1 MGARGFSARNP
12 VYNRAGERVR
22 LPTDTKERE
31 RFARRERRMAH
42 LRLALIIAA
51 IVLSAVFVRYIFVQS
66 NLEVKRILERQ
77 RAERYTL
84 QLETPRMKGFNVE
97 GEKVWDIAAESVSI
111 DETRNIVTFLNTTAT
126 FYDEGEESLSA
137 SVGRLEYNR
146 DTRNME
152 LMENIEMR
160 TVDDVDVLTTRVV
173 WLDYYQRFIFP
184 EGAKLVTH
192 EGNYIKSDYMQS
204 DKKLDHLEAVGHVF
218 VWVGEMKDMTL
229 IEKHE
234 LTREEVDLKEF
245 KNVTIVAEK
254 VLYDRKKQVVLAT
267 SRHYPRAFRVMS
279 PGGRE
284 VKIEDYQPEASQ
296 LFFKKKEV
304 EIFANHLEVHIDDKW
319 ARAKGNIT
327 GKILPSAGEPD
338 EDKALRVMRR
348 ERTWFTTD
356 DVEYYWGED
365 YVRTYA
371 ATTVVQNE
379 RLAKAGE
386 VTYFGKYHESGVPGT
401 QRAMFIEKG
410 IELWQES
417 GEWMFEEELLEEVK
431 EEELK
436 KIFREQSDVSA
447 ENMVVFLN
455 RNDFHATGGVAAR
468 QENRTVRANEI
479 LYTDENKKFIANGN
493 AYFVDKEGQEFYGQQ
508 IIYFSE
514 AEDIEVNGAS
524 TATIKIPEKY
534 RDDVDR
540 ALSRIK
546 GERESEEEEQEE
558 AAPEAEAAESEEGES
573 AQAEAP
579 APAADDEDKAVVV
592 GR

>member
-1 MGARGFSARNP
+1 
-12 VYNRAGERVR
+12 VR
-22 LPTDTKERE
+22 LPNDIKERE
-31 RFARRERRMAH
+31 RYALRERRMER
-42 LRLALIIAA
+42 LRLALVIIAIA
-51 IVLSAVFVRYIFVQS
+51 LLGVLVRYIFVQS
-66 NLEVKRILERQ
+66 NLEVQRILEQQ

-84 QLETPRMKGFNVE
+84 QLETPKMKGFNVK
-97 GEKVWDIAAESVSI
+97 GEKVWEIGAESVSI
-111 DETRNIVTFLNTTAT
+111 DESRNIVTFLNTTAT

-152 LMENIEMR
+152 LMEGIEMR
-160 TVDDVDVLTTRVV
+160 TVDDVDVLTSRVV

-184 EGAKLVTH
+184 EGAKLVTQ

-218 VWVGEMKDMTL
+218 VWVSEMKDMTL
-229 IEKHE
+229 IEKHD
-234 LTREEVDLKEF
+234 LTREDVDLKEF
-245 KNVTIVAEK
+245 KNVTIAAEK
-254 VLYDRKKQVVLAT
+254 LLYDRKQQVILAT
-267 SRHYPRAFRVMS
+267 SRFYSKPFRVMS
-279 PGGRE
+279 PQGQE

-304 EIFANHLEVHIDDKW
+304 ELFANHLEVHVDEKW
-319 ARAKGNIT
+319 ARATGNIK
-327 GKILPSAGEPD
+327 GEILPSKGNPN

-356 DVEYYWGED
+356 DVDYYWGED

-371 ATTVVQNE
+371 PTTIVQNE
-379 RLAKAGE
+379 RLAKAHE
-386 VTYFGKYHESGVPGT
+386 VTYFGKYRESGVPGT
-401 QRAMFIEKG
+401 QRAMFIEGG
-410 IELWQES
+410 IQVWQKS
-417 GEWMFEEELLEEVK
+417 GEWMFDEELLEEVK

-436 KIFREQSDVSA
+436 KMFREESDISA
-447 ENMVVFLN
+447 DRMVVFLN
-455 RNDFHATGGVAAR
+455 RNDFHAAGDVMAR
-468 QENRTVRANEI
+468 QENRTVRADEI
-479 LYTDENKKFIANGN
+479 LYTDGDKKFIANGN

-546 GERESEEEEQEE
+546 GKKKSEPEDEESAPQDESE
-558 AAPEAEAAESEEGES
+558 G
-573 AQAEAP
+573 
-579 APAADDEDKAVVV
+579 KAVAI

>member
-1 MGARGFSARNP
+1 M
-12 VYNRAGERVR
+12 R
-22 LPTDTKERE
+22 LPNDFKERE
-31 RFARRERRMAH
+31 RYALRERRMER
-42 LRLALIIAA
+42 LRLALIILA
-51 IVLSAVFVRYIFVQS
+51 IVLSGILVRYVFVMS

-84 QLETPRMKGFNVE
+84 QLETPKMKGFNVK
-97 GEKVWDIAAESVSI
+97 GEKVWEIGAESVSI
-111 DETRNIVTFLNTTAT
+111 DETRNIVTFLKTTAT

-152 LMENIEMR
+152 LMEGIEMR
-160 TVDDVDVLTTRVV
+160 TVDDVDVLTSRVV

-184 EGAKLVTH
+184 EGAKLVTD

-218 VWVGEMKDMTL
+218 VWVSEMKDMTL

-234 LTREEVDLKEF
+234 LTREDVDLKEF

-254 VLYDRKKQVVLAT
+254 LLYDRKKQVMLAT
-267 SRHYPRAFRVMS
+267 SRLYPKAFRVMS
-279 PGGRE
+279 PLGEE
-284 VKIEDYQPEASQ
+284 VKIEDYQPEPSQ

-304 EIFANHLEVHIDDKW
+304 EIFANHLEVHIDEKW
-319 ARAKGNIT
+319 ARAKGDIE
-327 GKILPSAGEPD
+327 GKILPSKEDPD

-371 ATTVVQNE
+371 PTTIVQNE
-379 RLAKAGE
+379 RMAKAHE
-386 VTYFGKYHESGVPGT
+386 ITYFGKYRETGVPGT
-401 QRAMFIEKG
+401 QRAMFIEGG
-410 IELWQES
+410 IQMWQKS

-436 KIFREQSDVSA
+436 KMFREQSDISA
-447 ENMVVFLN
+447 DRMVVFLN
-455 RNDFHATGGVAAR
+455 RNDFHASGGVVTR
-468 QENRTVRANEI
+468 QENRTIRADEI
-479 LYTDENKKFIANGN
+479 LYTDGDKKFIANGN
-493 AYFVDKEGQEFYGQQ
+493 AHFVDKEGQEFYGQQ

-514 AEDIEVNGAS
+514 TEDIEVNGAS
-524 TATIKIPEKY
+524 TATIKIPDKY

-540 ALSRIK
+540 ALSRIEGK
-546 GERESEEEEQEE
+546 KKSEAEEEEEPVPAE
-558 AAPEAEAAESEEGES
+558 METPEAEESAPPDESEG
-573 AQAEAP
+573 Q
-579 APAADDEDKAVVV
+579 AVVV

>member
-1 MGARGFSARNP
+1 M
-12 VYNRAGERVR
+12 YNRAGERVR
-22 LPTDTKERE
+22 LPNDIKERE
-31 RFARRERRMAH
+31 RYALRERRMER
-42 LRLALIIAA
+42 LRLALVIIAIA
-51 IVLSAVFVRYIFVQS
+51 LLGVLVRYIFVQS
-66 NLEVKRILERQ
+66 NLEVQRILEQQ

-84 QLETPRMKGFNVE
+84 QLETPKMKGFNVK
-97 GEKVWDIAAESVSI
+97 GEKVWEIGAESVSI
-111 DETRNIVTFLNTTAT
+111 DESRNIVTFLNTTAT

-152 LMENIEMR
+152 LMEGIEMR
-160 TVDDVDVLTTRVV
+160 TVDDVDVLTSRVV

-184 EGAKLVTH
+184 EGAKLVTQ

-218 VWVGEMKDMTL
+218 VWVSEMKDMTL
-229 IEKHE
+229 IEKHD
-234 LTREEVDLKEF
+234 LTREDVDLKEF
-245 KNVTIVAEK
+245 KNVTIAAEK
-254 VLYDRKKQVVLAT
+254 LLYDRKQQVILAT
-267 SRHYPRAFRVMS
+267 SRFYSKPFRVMS
-279 PGGRE
+279 PQGQE

-304 EIFANHLEVHIDDKW
+304 ELFANHLEVHVDEKW
-319 ARAKGNIT
+319 ARATGNIK
-327 GKILPSAGEPD
+327 GEILPSKGNPN

-356 DVEYYWGED
+356 DVDYYWGED

-371 ATTVVQNE
+371 PTTIVQNE
-379 RLAKAGE
+379 RLAKAHE
-386 VTYFGKYHESGVPGT
+386 VTYFGKYRESGVPGT
-401 QRAMFIEKG
+401 QRAMFIEGG
-410 IELWQES
+410 IQVWQKS
-417 GEWMFEEELLEEVK
+417 GEWMFDEELLEEVK

-436 KIFREQSDVSA
+436 KMFREESDISA
-447 ENMVVFLN
+447 DRMVVFLN
-455 RNDFHATGGVAAR
+455 RNDFHAAGDVMAR
-468 QENRTVRANEI
+468 QENRTVRADEI
-479 LYTDENKKFIANGN
+479 LYTDGDKKFIANGN

-546 GERESEEEEQEE
+546 GKKKSEPEDEESAPQDESE
-558 AAPEAEAAESEEGES
+558 G
-573 AQAEAP
+573 
-579 APAADDEDKAVVV
+579 KAVAI

>member
-1 MGARGFSARNP
+1 

-22 LPTDTKERE
+22 LPNDIKERE
-31 RFARRERRMAH
+31 LYALRERRMER
-42 LRLALIIAA
+42 LRLALVIIAIA
-51 IVLSAVFVRYIFVQS
+51 LLGVLVRYIFVQS
-66 NLEVKRILERQ
+66 NLEVQRILEQQ

-84 QLETPRMKGFNVE
+84 QLETPKMKGFNVK
-97 GEKVWDIAAESVSI
+97 GEKVWEIGAESVSI
-111 DETRNIVTFLNTTAT
+111 DESRNIVTFLNTTAT
-126 FYDEGEESLSA
+126 FYDEGEESLRA

-152 LMENIEMR
+152 LMEGIEMR
-160 TVDDVDVLTTRVV
+160 TVDDVDVLTSRVV

-184 EGAKLVTH
+184 EGAKLVTQ

-218 VWVGEMKDMTL
+218 VWVSEMKDMTL

-234 LTREEVDLKEF
+234 LTREDVDLKEF
-245 KNVTIVAEK
+245 KNVTIAAEK
-254 VLYDRKKQVVLAT
+254 LLYDRKQQVILAT
-267 SRHYPRAFRVMS
+267 SRFYHKPFRVMS
-279 PGGRE
+279 PQGQE

-304 EIFANHLEVHIDDKW
+304 ELFANHLEVHVDEKW
-319 ARAKGNIT
+319 ARATGNIK
-327 GKILPSAGEPD
+327 GEILPSKGNPN

-356 DVEYYWGED
+356 DVDYYWGED

-371 ATTVVQNE
+371 PTTIVQNE
-379 RLAKAGE
+379 RLAKAHE
-386 VTYFGKYHESGVPGT
+386 VTYFGKYRESGVPGT
-401 QRAMFIEKG
+401 QRAMFIEGG
-410 IELWQES
+410 IQVWQKS
-417 GEWMFEEELLEEVK
+417 GEWMFDEELLEEVK

-436 KIFREQSDVSA
+436 KMFREESDISA
-447 ENMVVFLN
+447 DRMVVFLN
-455 RNDFHATGGVAAR
+455 RNDFHAAGDVMAR
-468 QENRTVRANEI
+468 QENRTVRADEI
-479 LYTDENKKFIANGN
+479 LYTDGDKKFIANGN

-546 GERESEEEEQEE
+546 GKKKSEPEDEESAPPDESE
-558 AAPEAEAAESEEGES
+558 G
-573 AQAEAP
+573 
-579 APAADDEDKAVVV
+579 KAVAV

>member
-1 MGARGFSARNP
+1 M
-12 VYNRAGERVR
+12 YNRAGERVR
-22 LPTDTKERE
+22 LPNDIKERE
-31 RFARRERRMAH
+31 LYALRERRMER
-42 LRLALIIAA
+42 LRLALVIIAIA
-51 IVLSAVFVRYIFVQS
+51 LLGVLVRYIFVQS
-66 NLEVKRILERQ
+66 NLEVQRILEQQ

-84 QLETPRMKGFNVE
+84 QLETPKMKGFNVK
-97 GEKVWDIAAESVSI
+97 GEKVWEIGAESVSI
-111 DETRNIVTFLNTTAT
+111 DESRNIVTFLNTTAT
-126 FYDEGEESLSA
+126 FYDEGEESLRA

-152 LMENIEMR
+152 LMEGIEMR
-160 TVDDVDVLTTRVV
+160 TVDDVDVLTSRVV
-173 WLDYYQRFIFP
+173 WLDYFQRFIFP
-184 EGAKLVTH
+184 EGAKLVTQ

-218 VWVGEMKDMTL
+218 VWVSEMKDMTL

-234 LTREEVDLKEF
+234 LTREDVDIKEF
-245 KNVTIVAEK
+245 KNVTIAAEK
-254 VLYDRKKQVVLAT
+254 LLYDRKQQVILAT
-267 SRHYPRAFRVMS
+267 SRFYHKPFRVMS
-279 PGGRE
+279 PQGQE

-304 EIFANHLEVHIDDKW
+304 ELFANHLEVHVDEKW
-319 ARAKGNIT
+319 ARATGNIK
-327 GKILPSAGEPD
+327 GEILPSKGNPN

-356 DVEYYWGED
+356 DVDYYWGED

-371 ATTVVQNE
+371 PTTIVQNE
-379 RLAKAGE
+379 RLAKAHE
-386 VTYFGKYHESGVPGT
+386 VTYFGKYRESGVPGT
-401 QRAMFIEKG
+401 QRAMFIEGG
-410 IELWQES
+410 IQVWQKS
-417 GEWMFEEELLEEVK
+417 GEWMFDEELLEEVK

-436 KIFREQSDVSA
+436 KMFREESDISA
-447 ENMVVFLN
+447 DRMVVFLN
-455 RNDFHATGGVAAR
+455 RNDFHAAGDVMAR
-468 QENRTVRANEI
+468 QENRTVRADEI
-479 LYTDENKKFIANGN
+479 LYTDGDKKFIANGN

-546 GERESEEEEQEE
+546 GKKKSEPEDEESAPPDESE
-558 AAPEAEAAESEEGES
+558 G
-573 AQAEAP
+573 
-579 APAADDEDKAVVV
+579 KAVAI

>member
-1 MGARGFSARNP
+1 M
-12 VYNRAGERVR
+12 YNRAGERVR
-22 LPTDTKERE
+22 LPNDIKERE
-31 RFARRERRMAH
+31 LYALRERRMER
-42 LRLALIIAA
+42 LRLALVIIAIA
-51 IVLSAVFVRYIFVQS
+51 LLGVLVRYIFVQS
-66 NLEVKRILERQ
+66 NLEVQRILEQQ

-84 QLETPRMKGFNVE
+84 QLETPKMKGFNVK
-97 GEKVWDIAAESVSI
+97 GEKVWEIGAESVSI
-111 DETRNIVTFLNTTAT
+111 DESRNIVTFLNTTAT
-126 FYDEGEESLSA
+126 FYDEGEESLRA

-152 LMENIEMR
+152 LMEGIEMR
-160 TVDDVDVLTTRVV
+160 TVDDVDVLTSRVV

-184 EGAKLVTH
+184 EGAKLVTQ

-218 VWVGEMKDMTL
+218 VWVSEMKDMTL

-234 LTREEVDLKEF
+234 LTREDVDLKEF
-245 KNVTIVAEK
+245 KNVTIAAEK
-254 VLYDRKKQVVLAT
+254 LLYDRKQQVILAT
-267 SRHYPRAFRVMS
+267 SRFYSKPFRVMS
-279 PGGRE
+279 PQGQE

-304 EIFANHLEVHIDDKW
+304 ELFANHLEVHVDEKW
-319 ARAKGNIT
+319 ARATGNIK
-327 GKILPSAGEPD
+327 GEILPSKGNPN

-356 DVEYYWGED
+356 DVDYYWGED

-371 ATTVVQNE
+371 PTTIVQNE
-379 RLAKAGE
+379 RLAKAHE
-386 VTYFGKYHESGVPGT
+386 VTYFGKYRESGVPGT
-401 QRAMFIEKG
+401 QRAMFIEGG
-410 IELWQES
+410 IQVWQKS
-417 GEWMFEEELLEEVK
+417 GEWMFDEELLEEVK

-436 KIFREQSDVSA
+436 KMFREESDISA
-447 ENMVVFLN
+447 DRMVVFLN
-455 RNDFHATGGVAAR
+455 RNDFHAAGDVMAR
-468 QENRTVRANEI
+468 QENRTVRADEI
-479 LYTDENKKFIANGN
+479 LYTDGDKKFIANGN

-546 GERESEEEEQEE
+546 GKKKSEPEDEESAPPDESE
-558 AAPEAEAAESEEGES
+558 G
-573 AQAEAP
+573 
-579 APAADDEDKAVVV
+579 KAVAV

>member
-1 MGARGFSARNP
+1 
-12 VYNRAGERVR
+12 VR
-22 LPTDTKERE
+22 LPNDLKERE
-31 RFARRERRMAH
+31 RYALRERRMER
-42 LRLALIIAA
+42 LRLALIIIA
-51 IVLSAVFVRYIFVQS
+51 IVLSGVLVRYIFVQS
-66 NLEVKRILERQ
+66 NVEVKRILEQQ

-84 QLETPRMKGFNVE
+84 QLETPKMKGFNVE
-97 GEKVWDIAAESVSI
+97 GEVVWEIGAESVSI
-111 DETRNIVTFLNTTAT
+111 DESRNIVTFLETTAT
-126 FYDEGEESLSA
+126 FYDDGEESLSA

-152 LMENIEMR
+152 LMEGIEMR
-160 TVDDVDVLTTRVV
+160 TVDDVDVLTSRVV

-184 EGAKLVTH
+184 EGAKLITH

-234 LTREEVDLKEF
+234 LTREDVDLKEF

-254 VLYDRKKQVVLAT
+254 VLYDREKQIVLAT
-267 SRHYPRAFRVMS
+267 SRFYAKPFRVMS
-279 PGGRE
+279 PQGQE
-284 VKIEDYQPEASQ
+284 VKIEDYQPEPSQ

-319 ARAKGNIT
+319 ARAKGDID
-327 GKILPSAGEPD
+327 GKILPSAEDPN

-356 DVEYYWGED
+356 DVEYYWGDD

-371 ATTVVQNE
+371 PTTVVQNE
-379 RLAKAGE
+379 RLAKAHE
-386 VTYFGKYHESGVPGT
+386 VTYFGKYRETGVPGT
-401 QRAMFIEKG
+401 QRAMFVEGG
-410 IELWQES
+410 IQVWQKS

-436 KIFREQSDVSA
+436 KIFREQSDISA
-447 ENMVVFLN
+447 SRMVVFLN
-455 RNDFHATGGVAAR
+455 RNDFHAAGGVTTR
-468 QENRTVRANEI
+468 QENRTVRADEI
-479 LYTDENKKFIANGN
+479 LYTDGDKKFIANGN

-514 AEDIEVNGAS
+514 DEDIEVNGAS
-524 TATIKIPEKY
+524 TATIKIPDKY

-546 GERESEEEEQEE
+546 GKKKSEAEDGEIPAEMEARDAEESE
-558 AAPEAEAAESEEGES
+558 PPDESEGR
-573 AQAEAP
+573 
-579 APAADDEDKAVVV
+579 AVVV
-592 GR
+592 R